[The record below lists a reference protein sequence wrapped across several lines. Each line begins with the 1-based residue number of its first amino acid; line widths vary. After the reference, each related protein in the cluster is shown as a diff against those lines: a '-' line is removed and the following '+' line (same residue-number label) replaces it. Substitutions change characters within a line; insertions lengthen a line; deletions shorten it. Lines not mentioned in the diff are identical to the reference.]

1 MSSSPALVRVAG
13 SVVLAGAVLVA
24 STPGSA
30 AAGVARDAVA
40 GPYKV
45 KDLRALSGPSP
56 FPAGCPGAV
65 ADAEKV
71 TGGEIEPAITV
82 NPANPRNIVGVW
94 QQDFGFG
101 ARTDLLGASFD
112 GGRRW
117 VHAMIPGLTVCTG
130 GTADF
135 ASDPWISAG
144 VDGTVYFAGSAGSAA
159 SEPPPIAVVT
169 SRSGDGGRTW
179 AAPTAVTALGP
190 DLDTPA
196 ITASPTLP
204 RHAYLS
210 WATWDHLYNFPLN
223 SSLRFSRTTDGGA
236 TWSPAAVIDEP
247 GPTALDVAGRILI
260 LPDRDHHH
268 HRPGPGVLLA
278 VFARADFATGLGGL
292 FAARSLDEGRTW
304 LPPVQIGSQPVQTY
318 FDPDSGLEL
327 PNAGFP
333 SAAVAPDGAAYVAF
347 EAPRSASSGA
357 IGVARSR
364 DGGRTWTPGTPAG
377 AGAFAFEPAIAVD
390 AHGTVGL
397 SFYDLRN
404 DRPGDASLTAD
415 SWFVHSTD
423 RGTSWQET
431 HLAGPVD
438 LRGAPFA
445 QTGHELGEYQG
456 LAALPGRGFG
466 AILTLARP
474 LARDGTTDIFFA
486 RIGPG

>member
-1 MSSSPALVRVAG
+1 M
-13 SVVLAGAVLVA
+13 LAGAVLVA
-24 STPGSA
+24 GCPGSA
-30 AAGVARDAVA
+30 AAGVAQHATA
-40 GPYKV
+40 GPYRV
-45 KDLRALSGPSP
+45 KDLRVLSGPSP
-56 FPAGCPGAV
+56 FPTGCPGAV

-101 ARTDLLGASFD
+101 ARTDLIGASFD

-117 VHAMIPGLTVCTG
+117 IHATIPGLTRCTG

-135 ASDPWISAG
+135 ASDPWVSAG
-144 VDGTVYFAGSAGSAA
+144 VDGTIYFAGSAGSAA
-159 SEPPPIAVVT
+159 SEPPPIAVVA
-169 SRSGDGGRTW
+169 SRSRDGGRSW
-179 AAPTAVTALGP
+179 APPTTLTP
-190 DLDTPA
+190 LDPNLDTPA
-196 ITASPTLP
+196 ITASPVLP
-204 RHAYLS
+204 GHAYLS

-223 SSLRFSRTTDGGA
+223 SALRFSRTTDGGA
-236 TWSPAAVIDEP
+236 TWSPEALIDQP
-247 GPTALDVAGRILI
+247 GPTALDVAGRILV
-260 LPDRDHHH
+260 LPDRDWGH
-268 HRPGPGVLLA
+268 HRRGPGVLLA
-278 VFARADFATGLGGL
+278 VFARADLATGMGGL

-304 LPPVQIGSQPVQTY
+304 LPPVQIGSQPVATY

-333 SAAVAPDGAAYVAF
+333 STAVAPDGTGYVAF
-347 EAPRSASSGA
+347 EAPLSASSGA

-364 DGGRTWTPGTPAG
+364 DGGRSWTQATSPGV
-377 AGAFAFEPAIAVD
+377 GAFAFEPAIAVD

-397 SFYDLRN
+397 TFYDFRN
-404 DRPGDASLTAD
+404 DRLGDASLTAD

-423 RGTSWQET
+423 RGASWQET
-431 HLAGPVD
+431 HLAGPID

-445 QTGHELGEYQG
+445 ETGHELGEYQG
-456 LAALPGRGFG
+456 TAALHGRGFG